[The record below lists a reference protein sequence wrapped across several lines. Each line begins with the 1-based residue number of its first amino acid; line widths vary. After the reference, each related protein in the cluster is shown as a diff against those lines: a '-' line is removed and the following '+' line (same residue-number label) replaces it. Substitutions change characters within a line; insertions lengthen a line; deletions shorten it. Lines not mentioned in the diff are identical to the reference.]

1 MSTQESTDDFSGSW
15 ISTAASMLGMGRLL
29 QCCNSSQH
37 DASACGELKV
47 VQLSSDM
54 LDGRLVQPVHLLT
67 HQDSFSMT
75 ISPRAGAMGELPRIL
90 GLTPRQQSIRD
101 RIHLPRLLRYPLPP
115 GSLPEES
122 EDKRRDMLLQVYQDF
137 VLDLHK
143 GLHMTQ
149 LSSDQEYSDIHC
161 QILEDL
167 VTLKVDQGS
176 GCIIEFPL
184 TAVSKVYRIVKN
196 DDRWYSAGSLT
207 GPTPMPPLPLS
218 NAEHIV
224 VVEFMRRKLAFVFA
238 DMVAAQRFLMCIE
251 LLIRRAQEQKN
262 DSSAGLLRGGKGD
275 SFSPM
280 FSSGSRGKQP
290 GERFGRSLLGSPSP
304 GQEVDAETS
313 SGGQNCGVCQLPA

>member
-1 MSTQESTDDFSGSW
+1 
-15 ISTAASMLGMGRLL
+15 
-29 QCCNSSQH
+29 
-37 DASACGELKV
+37 
-47 VQLSSDM
+47 
-54 LDGRLVQPVHLLT
+54 
-67 HQDSFSMT
+67 
-75 ISPRAGAMGELPRIL
+75 
-90 GLTPRQQSIRD
+90 D

-275 SFSPM
+275 SFSPI

-290 GERFGRSLLGSPSP
+290 GERFGRSLLGSPPP
-304 GQEVDAETS
+304 GQDVDAETS